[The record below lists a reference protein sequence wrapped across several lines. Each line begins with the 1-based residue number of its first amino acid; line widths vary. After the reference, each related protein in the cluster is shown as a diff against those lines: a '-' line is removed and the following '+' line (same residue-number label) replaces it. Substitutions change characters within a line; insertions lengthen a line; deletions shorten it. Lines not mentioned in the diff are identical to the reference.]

1 MSIIFFFK
9 LFFYRSKT
17 NIEHT
22 KLNTKEAK
30 HTLQLGLSKGRV
42 GLDQICAQPS
52 SDSTRSG
59 G

>member
-1 MSIIFFFK
+1 MELLFNYLIFFFFLKNNVHYFFFK

-30 HTLQLGLSKGRV
+30 HT
-42 GLDQICAQPS
+42 P
-52 SDSTRSG
+52 TT
-59 G
+59 